1 MQLEPVHL
9 IYKATPHAALTGL
22 FGDGTGCDALPWG
35 KCHALG
41 ARDVRHRSDS
51 AKQPACSTAK
61 PHVSPQVVNVCHQR
75 YGFRCAT

>member
-9 IYKATPHAALTGL
+9 IYKATAHAALTGL
-22 FGDGTGCDALPWG
+22 FGDGTGCGALPWG

-41 ARDVRHRSDS
+41 ARYVT
-51 AKQPACSTAK
+51 AVTVPKQPACSTAK

-75 YGFRCAT
+75 

>member
-51 AKQPACSTAK
+51 AKTAR
-61 PHVSPQVVNVCHQR
+61 V
-75 YGFRCAT
+75 